1 MKQSLRLFDVTCLG
15 INAIVGSGIFLLP
28 DDLYRHMG
36 PLSPFA
42 FLLCALGLL
51 PVALCYAEA
60 ASRTDSTGGPYV
72 YAREAFGPWLGFG
85 VGWMCIA
92 NAVFSF
98 AAVAA
103 ASAAYVGKLIPAVAG
118 AVEPIV
124 AALVIA
130 AFAALNY
137 RGVKPGAVAINL
149 FTLGKIA
156 ALLMLLLVLVPQI
169 SASRFEGGLPDGPS
183 GIGAAVF
190 LALFAAQGFEVVP
203 VPASETQQA
212 KRIMPKAI
220 LASLI
225 VASLLYCL
233 VQAVMVGASDTLAQV
248 SDTPLVDAAL
258 GVAPVLGV
266 AVLVGGLISTFGY
279 VAGSALGT
287 PRYVYAAAVDRFLP
301 KQLAS
306 IHQVFHSPHRAVVV
320 TASIAMGLTLAFDY
334 RSLVGMSNVSVAVQ
348 YLVTCWAV
356 LRFRRAGEATGFR
369 APGGWATPLIGMA
382 VSLWVFTEASGQE
395 LLFAAGA
402 MGVGVV
408 VSRVSR

>member
-1 MKQSLRLFDVTCLG
+1 VKQSLRLFDVTCLG

-36 PLSPFA
+36 PFSPLA

-51 PVALCYAEA
+51 PIALCYAEA

-72 YAREAFGPWLGFG
+72 YAREAFGPWLGFA

-103 ASAAYVGKLIPAVAG
+103 ASAAYVGKLVPALSG
-118 AVEPIV
+118 AAEPTIG
-124 AALVIA
+124 ALVITG
-130 AFAALNY
+130 FAALNY
-137 RGVKPGAVAINL
+137 RGVKPGAIAINL
-149 FTLGKIA
+149 FTVGKIG
-156 ALLMLLLVLVPQI
+156 ALLLLLLVLVPQI
-169 SASRFEGGLPDGPS
+169 SGSRFSGGLPHGPS
-183 GIGAAVF
+183 GIGAAIF

-203 VPASETQQA
+203 VPASETREA

-220 LASLI
+220 LASLV

-233 VQAVMVGASDTLAQV
+233 VQSVMVGASDTLSQV

-258 GVAPVLGV
+258 RVAPVLGI

-301 KQLAS
+301 RQLAS
-306 IHQVFHSPHRAVVV
+306 IHDVFQSPHRAVVT
-320 TASIAMGLTLAFDY
+320 TALIAMVLVLAFDY
-334 RSLVGMSNVSVAVQ
+334 RSLVGMANVSVAAQ

-356 LRFRRAGEATGFR
+356 LRFRRRGEVTGFR
-369 APGGWATPLIGMA
+369 APGGWFTPLCGMA
-382 VSLWVFTEASGQE
+382 VSLWVFTEASGEE

-402 MGVGVV
+402 LGVGIV